1 MAAPMQYVKL
11 NYLTKYFQNR
21 SLNFQHLLFGQRKNY
36 YSRDSK
42 RTANTITEHKFQ
54 PYYDY
59 LRRNRRMSSNSLLVA
74 FNTYEN
80 VGIADIIKKLRQK
93 YPVIHWTVV
102 DHDAGSNLVL
112 VHLHKDKF
120 SLKERMAEEWLI
132 STNRSGF
139 VAKTNNQ
146 VMDQTFV
153 NHLREQIGKCE
164 NVSLQL
170 NVVYDA
176 VKMPAS
182 SLEFHFFLTVLLER
196 CIQQSCNIP
205 NLKVI
210 CFGSVPSGTALRG
223 SSDLDIVLFDGGET
237 NVPVLMKL
245 HKVLKRSVLC
255 KNVMYIRHAR
265 CPILHMDFT
274 QYNINVDISLNNIVG
289 SLMSNIT
296 YLLAHIER
304 RFLKMVLFIKYWAH
318 TNDMAGSLPRPLS
331 VTSYMLTLLMI
342 AYFQK
347 LNILPPLKELYKDPF
362 EPGSPN
368 GNWEQL
374 CKITFREDIAAL
386 MSSNSVKTSNLIQG
400 FFDMYANFEFN
411 KNIIDVHNGE
421 IIEGTH
427 YFDIYIANPHEARH
441 NVCRNV
447 PKRGVSR
454 FQLLCQESAISLKGK
469 HEQSSIGIKDSSS
482 VGGKNSQG
490 KGGKDT
496 AWGLQRL
503 LPLAKKSSNEA
514 QDFIEN
520 LFNENTVMEIV
531 KTNDSDI
538 EIAVQKT
545 NANSDSY
552 ESEGGKIVSSE
563 KQDLD
568 SPSSKNRRRK
578 RRYKKV

>member
-1 MAAPMQYVKL
+1 MAAPMQY
-11 NYLTKYFQNR
+11 
-21 SLNFQHLLFGQRKNY
+21 
-36 YSRDSK
+36 
-42 RTANTITEHKFQ
+42 FQ

-170 NVVYDA
+170 N
-176 VKMPAS
+176 
-182 SLEFHFFLTVLLER
+182 
-196 CIQQSCNIP
+196 SCNIP

-255 KNVMYIRHAR
+255 KNVI
-265 CPILHMDFT
+265 
-274 QYNINVDISLNNIVG
+274 
-289 SLMSNIT
+289 
-296 YLLAHIER
+296 
-304 RFLKMVLFIKYWAH
+304 FLKMVLFIKYWAH

-368 GNWEQL
+368 
-374 CKITFREDIAAL
+374 A
-386 MSSNSVKTSNLIQG
+386 VKTSNLIQG